1 MRSIIWR
8 LTLKLKRKSYL
19 TQMSIFYFSS
29 FLIVLAVLPFI
40 FLTDITL
47 DENSNGPTVSEWIIV
62 SLFVPL
68 FETFLFQQLPFKIMQ
83 NWSLTTN
90 RYGIYI
96 LLSAIIFGLS
106 HWYSLQYMIFA
117 FAVGLVLGYM
127 YFFYSKTPKVAF
139 WSTVLIHGLRN
150 LIACIAIWFDK

>member
-1 MRSIIWR
+1 
-8 LTLKLKRKSYL
+8 
-19 TQMSIFYFSS
+19 
-29 FLIVLAVLPFI
+29 
-40 FLTDITL
+40 
-47 DENSNGPTVSEWIIV
+47 
-62 SLFVPL
+62 LFVPL

-96 LLSAIIFGLS
+96 LLSAIIFGLF

-117 FAVGLVLGYM
+117 FAVGLVLGYT
-127 YFFYSKTPKVAF
+127 YFFYCKTPKVAF

-150 LIACIAIWFDK
+150 LIVYIAIWFDK